1 MSHQPV
7 LLTLPPQASAWL
19 DALESSI
26 DFEVTPACEVVPNS
40 GAAAARDLVNRVSS
54 IRDAL
59 AVAEAGARLRQL
71 AEHFPGVAGLLE
83 ISTDHEYNDQ
93 GGTYRTWHA
102 SFSFEEDPSSAD
114 VDSQAETACPVSLS
128 GDLREGGEENGPT
141 NEEPETLESLYGDE
155 VQEWLD
161 DLAADLHFA
170 AATVLRLDEDDDLS
184 IVIDPLLCARTDLS
198 VRELFEQSCQAGM
211 ERMLDAH
218 DLRVGLRLGAP
229 AAAVLQGE
237 VVETSH
243 A

>member
-7 LLTLPPQASAWL
+7 LLTLPPQTSAFL
-19 DALESSI
+19 DSLEASI
-26 DFEVTPACEVVPNS
+26 DFEVTPACAVLPNA
-40 GAAAARDLVNRVSS
+40 GAAAARELVNRVSS

-83 ISTDHEYNDQ
+83 ISSDHEYNDQ

-102 SFSFEEDPSSAD
+102 SFTFEEDPSSAD
-114 VDSQAETACPVSLS
+114 VDSQAALACPGASS
-128 GDLREGGEENGPT
+128 GDLREGGEGTRLT
-141 NEEPETLESLYGDE
+141 NAEPETLASLYGDE

-170 AATVLRLDEDDDLS
+170 AAIVLRRDEDDDLS
-184 IVIDPLLCARTDLS
+184 ILIDPLLCARTDLS

-211 ERMLDAH
+211 ERMFAAQ
-218 DLRVGLRLGAP
+218 DLRVGLPLGAP

-237 VVETSH
+237 VLEASH